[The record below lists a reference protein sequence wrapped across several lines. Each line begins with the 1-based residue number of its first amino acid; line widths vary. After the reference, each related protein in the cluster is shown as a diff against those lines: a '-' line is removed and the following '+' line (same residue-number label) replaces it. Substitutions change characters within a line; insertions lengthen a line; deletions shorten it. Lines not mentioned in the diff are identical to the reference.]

1 MEKFLKKQLED
12 KLANF
17 VGQYDEIAD
26 SLIVLQSALLNDFEQ
41 LSQKQIQNFIS
52 LITDKICK
60 TKQTLNEIID
70 TIGEAYDMG

>member
-1 MEKFLKKQLED
+1 MGKFSKKQLED

-17 VGQYDEIAD
+17 VGQYDEVAD
-26 SLIVLQSALLNDFEQ
+26 SLIVLQSALLNDFEK

-52 LITDKICK
+52 LITDKIYK
-60 TKQTLNEIID
+60 TKQTLNEICD